1 MNQRIKIERPY
12 EGLEFNYKKTYVRGY
27 CSSNFTNSG
36 LVTYRD
42 DSREA
47 GAEFFRGNNFK
58 IYDEKFNLLTTR
70 IDLNEWKPLDGKKVR
85 PTTEDFVNRLKEMYI
100 IAKRL
105 NPDESIRDYFRETLP
120 HILEYSNYTFNSD
133 YIKKEL
139 IPDWDTIDLDAS
151 EYIKQRDW
159 QCKMSPDV
167 TVKDKYHF
175 MSLLAED
182 RGLKRLI
189 TILEKLL
196 LLLDSNSY
204 IDLKSIGI
212 DRKRG
217 NKLVWDIVNKYNTQF
232 IQCPTKKSYDN
243 LIKIAEYL
251 EEVFESD
258 EKVGTV
264 YNGIYRVTNIL
275 ANYKLPSV
283 NEIYSNVLVGEK
295 SVRKFKSFTIDSEA
309 EKSKD
314 EVRFIIEYLLNN
326 RDKVSFERVKKSQK
340 EDSKSTIEA
349 TYSITIDDEITKTN
363 SEQIDYFKA
372 SKTIN
377 NHTIKYKLNIFGI

>member
-1 MNQRIKIERPY
+1 MRQRIKIERPY
-12 EGLEFNYKKTYVRGY
+12 EGLEFNYKKDAFRGY
-27 CSSNFTNSG
+27 CSNNFRDFR
-36 LVTYRD
+36 LVAYSD
-42 DSREA
+42 DSKES
-47 GAEFFRGNNFK
+47 GGEFFRGNNFK
-58 IYDEKFNLLTTR
+58 IYDEKFNVLTTH
-70 IDLNEWKPLDGKKVR
+70 IDLNEWKPVDGKKVR

-105 NPDESIRDYFRETLP
+105 NPDECIRDYFHKTLP
-120 HILEYSNYTFNSD
+120 HILEYSNYTFNSG
-133 YIKKEL
+133 YIREVL
-139 IPDWDTIDLDAS
+139 IPDWDSIDSDAS

-159 QCKMSPDV
+159 QSKMSPDV
-167 TVKDKYHF
+167 TIKNKYHF

-189 TILEKLL
+189 AILEELL

-217 NKLVWDIVNKYNTQF
+217 NKLVWDIVDKYNIQF

-314 EVRFIIEYLLNN
+314 EVKLFIEYLLNN

-349 TYSITIDDEITKTN
+349 TCSTTIDDIITKRK
-363 SEQIDYFKA
+363 SEKIHYFNA
-372 SKTIN
+372 SKNSFLRASTSTTLDLLI
-377 NHTIKYKLNIFGI
+377 

>member
-1 MNQRIKIERPY
+1 MRQRIKIERPY
-12 EGLEFNYKKTYVRGY
+12 KGLEFNYKKTAVRGY
-27 CSSNFTNSG
+27 CSNNFNNSG

-58 IYDEKFNLLTTR
+58 IYDEKFNVLTTR

-100 IAKRL
+100 VAKRL
-105 NPDESIRDYFRETLP
+105 NPDESIRDCFHSTLT

-133 YIKKEL
+133 YIRKEL
-139 IPDWDTIDLDAS
+139 IPDWDTINSDAS

-159 QCKMSPDV
+159 QSKMSPDV

-217 NKLVWDIVNKYNTQF
+217 NKLVWDIVDKYNIQF

-349 TYSITIDDEITKTN
+349 NYSITIDDEITKTY

-372 SKTIN
+372 SKNSFLRASTSTTLDLFI
-377 NHTIKYKLNIFGI
+377 

>member
-1 MNQRIKIERPY
+1 MRQRIKIERPY
-12 EGLEFNYKKTYVRGY
+12 EGLEFNYKKTAIRGY
-27 CSSNFTNSG
+27 CSNNFRDSR
-36 LVTYRD
+36 LVDYSD
-42 DSREA
+42 DSKES
-47 GAEFFRGNNFK
+47 GGECFRGNNFK
-58 IYDEKFNLLTTR
+58 VYDKKYNVLTTH
-70 IDLNEWKPLDGKKVR
+70 IDLNEWKPVDGKKVR

-105 NPDESIRDYFRETLP
+105 NPEVSMRDNFHKTLP
-120 HILEYSNYTFNSD
+120 HILEYSNYTFNSG
-133 YIKKEL
+133 YVRKVL
-139 IPDWDTIDLDAS
+139 IPDWDSIDSDAS

-159 QCKMSPDV
+159 QSKMSPDV
-167 TVKDKYHF
+167 TIKDKYHF
-175 MSLLAED
+175 ISLLAED
-182 RGLKRLI
+182 RVLKRLI
-189 TILEKLL
+189 TTLEKLL
-196 LLLDSNSY
+196 PLIDSNSY

-217 NKLVWDIVNKYNTQF
+217 NKLVWDIVNKYNSQF

-264 YNGIYRVTNIL
+264 YNNIYRVTNIL

-283 NEIYSNVLVGEK
+283 NEIYNNVLVAEK

-314 EVRFIIEYLLNN
+314 EVKLFIEYLLNN

-349 TYSITIDDEITKTN
+349 TCSITTDDIITKRK
-363 SEQIDYFKA
+363 SEQIHYFNASKNSCLKA
-372 SKTIN
+372 STSTTLDLLI
-377 NHTIKYKLNIFGI
+377 

>member
-1 MNQRIKIERPY
+1 MRQRIKIERPY
-12 EGLEFNYKKTYVRGY
+12 EGLEFNYKKDAFRGY
-27 CSSNFTNSG
+27 CSNNFRDFR
-36 LVTYRD
+36 LVAYSD
-42 DSREA
+42 DSKST
-47 GAEFFRGNNFK
+47 GGEFFRGNNFK
-58 IYDEKFNLLTTR
+58 IYDEKFNLLTTH
-70 IDLNEWKPLDGKKVR
+70 IDLNEWKPVDGKKVR
-85 PTTEDFVNRLKEMYI
+85 PTTDDFVNRLKEMYI

-105 NPDESIRDYFRETLP
+105 NPEVSMRDYFHLTLP

-133 YIKKEL
+133 YIRKEL
-139 IPDWDTIDLDAS
+139 IPDWDSIDSDAS
-151 EYIKQRDW
+151 EYIKKRDW
-159 QCKMSPDV
+159 WSMKAPDI
-167 TVKDKYHF
+167 TVKDKYDF

-182 RGLKRLI
+182 RVLKRQI
-189 TILEKLL
+189 TTLEKLL
-196 LLLDSNSY
+196 LLVDSNSY

-314 EVRFIIEYLLNN
+314 EVRFIIEYLLSN

-349 TYSITIDDEITKTN
+349 NYSITIDDIITKTD

-372 SKTIN
+372 SKNSCLKASTSTTLDLLI
-377 NHTIKYKLNIFGI
+377 

>member
-1 MNQRIKIERPY
+1 MSQRIKIERPY
-12 EGLEFNYKKTYVRGY
+12 EGLEFNYKKTVVRGY
-27 CSSNFTNSG
+27 CSNNFTNSG

-42 DSREA
+42 DSKRT

-58 IYDEKFNLLTTR
+58 IYDEKFNVLTTR
-70 IDLNEWKPLDGKKVR
+70 IDLNEWKPIDGKKVR
-85 PTTEDFVNRLKEMYI
+85 PTTDDFVNRLKEMYI

-105 NPDESIRDYFRETLP
+105 NPEVSMRDYFHKTLP

-133 YIKKEL
+133 YISKEL
-139 IPDWDTIDLDAS
+139 LPDWDSIDSDAS

-175 MSLLAED
+175 LSLLAED
-182 RGLKRLI
+182 RVLKRQI
-189 TILEKLL
+189 TTLGKLL
-196 LLLDSNSY
+196 PLIDSNSY

-217 NKLVWDIVNKYNTQF
+217 NKLVWDIVDKYNIQF

-275 ANYKLPSV
+275 ANHKLPSV

-314 EVRFIIEYLLNN
+314 EVRFIIEYLLSN

-349 TYSITIDDEITKTN
+349 NYSITIDDIITKTD

-372 SKTIN
+372 SKNSCLKASTSTTLDLLI
-377 NHTIKYKLNIFGI
+377 

>member
-1 MNQRIKIERPY
+1 MRQRIKIERPY
-12 EGLEFNYKKTYVRGY
+12 EGLEFNYKKDAFRGY
-27 CSSNFTNSG
+27 CSNNFRDFR
-36 LVTYRD
+36 LVAYSD
-42 DSREA
+42 DSKES
-47 GAEFFRGNNFK
+47 GGEFFRGNNFK
-58 IYDEKFNLLTTR
+58 IYDEKFNVLTTH
-70 IDLNEWKPLDGKKVR
+70 IDLNEWKPVDDKKVR

-105 NPDESIRDYFRETLP
+105 NPDECIRDYFHKTLP
-120 HILEYSNYTFNSD
+120 HILEYSNYTFNSG
-133 YIKKEL
+133 YIREVL
-139 IPDWDTIDLDAS
+139 IPDWDSIDSDAS

-159 QCKMSPDV
+159 QSKMSPDV
-167 TVKDKYHF
+167 TIKNKYHF

-189 TILEKLL
+189 AILEELL

-217 NKLVWDIVNKYNTQF
+217 NKLVWDIVDKYNIQF

-314 EVRFIIEYLLNN
+314 EVKLFIEYLLNN

-349 TYSITIDDEITKTN
+349 TCSTTIDDIITKRK
-363 SEQIDYFKA
+363 SEKIHYFNA
-372 SKTIN
+372 SKNSFLRASTSTTLDLLI
-377 NHTIKYKLNIFGI
+377 

>member
-1 MNQRIKIERPY
+1 MRQRIKIERPY
-12 EGLEFNYKKTYVRGY
+12 EGLEFNYKKTAVRGY
-27 CSSNFTNSG
+27 CSNNFRG
-36 LVTYRD
+36 FRLVDYSD

-47 GAEFFRGNNFK
+47 GGEFFRGNSFK
-58 IYDEKFNLLTTR
+58 IYDKKYNVLTTH

-100 IAKRL
+100 IAKKL
-105 NPDESIRDYFRETLP
+105 NPEVSMRDYFHKTLP
-120 HILEYSNYTFNSD
+120 HILEYSNYTFNSG
-133 YIKKEL
+133 YISKVL
-139 IPDWDTIDLDAS
+139 IPDWDSIDSDAS

-159 QCKMSPDV
+159 QSKMSPDV
-167 TVKDKYHF
+167 TIKNKYHF

-182 RGLKRLI
+182 RVLKRLI

-196 LLLDSNSY
+196 PLVDNSCY

-264 YNGIYRVTNIL
+264 YNSIYRVTNIL

-314 EVRFIIEYLLNN
+314 EVRFIIEYLLSN

-349 TYSITIDDEITKTN
+349 NYRR
-363 SEQIDYFKA
+363 
-372 SKTIN
+372 
-377 NHTIKYKLNIFGI
+377 